1 MKKEDLDKV
10 LYELKSFLSEEDYEE
25 LMRRGQAILLDE
37 KEGRNGF
44 IEKPRIERVFLRVFS
59 PLVFVH
65 IVISVGLHHVE
76 IPILCFNIYELER

>member
-1 MKKEDLDKV
+1 VKKEDLDKV

-44 IEKPRIERVFLRVFS
+44 IEKPRIERVFLRVFFSIGFRPYCDIRWS
-59 PLVFVH
+59 P
-65 IVISVGLHHVE
+65 S
-76 IPILCFNIYELER
+76 R